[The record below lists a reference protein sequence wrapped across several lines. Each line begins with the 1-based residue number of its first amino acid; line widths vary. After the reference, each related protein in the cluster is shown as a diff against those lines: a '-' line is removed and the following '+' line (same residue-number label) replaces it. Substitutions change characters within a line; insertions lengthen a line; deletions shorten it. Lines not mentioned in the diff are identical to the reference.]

1 VAQVPAPLASTPAPA
16 GPARYEL
23 AGTELRT
30 IHSELTGKDHLLII
44 GLPPSFDKDRA
55 RRYPT
60 LYLLDGQW
68 DFTLVSALSGGLRY
82 DQVLPEMLIVGFSY
96 AGTAPDYE
104 ELRASDYVPTR
115 AQNQEGKFLGGGASA
130 FLRFVE
136 EVPIVLAERE
146 YRADPGRRMLA
157 GSSFGGLFALYT
169 LLEKPE
175 LFQSY
180 VAISPSA
187 GWDNGWLLRRERE
200 FRGAHP
206 ALERRLW
213 LSIGESESP
222 GFVAEAKQFFRQIEA
237 SRYRG
242 LELKTYTVPGER
254 HSGVKPE
261 AFNRAL
267 RYAAEPWMPAVSK
280 QR

>member
-1 VAQVPAPLASTPAPA
+1 VAPAPLASAPAPA

-30 IHSELTGKDHLLII
+30 IRSDLTGKDHLLII
-44 GLPPSFDKDRA
+44 GLPPSFDKERD

-68 DFTLVSALSGGLRY
+68 DFALVSALSGGLRY

-96 AGTAPDYE
+96 AGTAPNYE

-115 AQNQEGKFLGGGASA
+115 ARNKEGKFLGGGASA

-136 EVPIVLAERE
+136 EVAIVLAERD
-146 YRADPGRRMLA
+146 YRADPGQRMLG
-157 GSSFGGLFALYT
+157 GSSFGGLFALYV
-169 LLEKPE
+169 LFEKPE

-180 VAISPSA
+180 VAISPAA
-187 GWDNGWLLRRERE
+187 GWDNGWLSRRESE
-200 FRGAHP
+200 FHRTHP

-213 LSIGESESP
+213 LSIGDGEWP
-222 GFVAEAKQFFRQIEA
+222 GFVAEAKQFFRQLEA
-237 SRYRG
+237 SHYRG
-242 LELKTYTVPGER
+242 LELETYTVPGER

-267 RYAAEPWMPAVSK
+267 RYAAAPWMAAVSK
-280 QR
+280 QP